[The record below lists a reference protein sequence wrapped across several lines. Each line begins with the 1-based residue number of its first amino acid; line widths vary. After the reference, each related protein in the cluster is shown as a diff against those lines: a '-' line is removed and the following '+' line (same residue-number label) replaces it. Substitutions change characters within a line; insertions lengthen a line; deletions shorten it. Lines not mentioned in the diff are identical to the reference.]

1 MNGKLNEA
9 IIEYLDDE
17 IRAYELAA
25 AENTEHSFSKQYLRK
40 KKSIIRVAEN
50 RERRT
55 FEEKEYV
62 PQKSLARAVNFRRV
76 AILVAILI
84 MIMAA
89 AVGVVAAVKAYI
101 KYNVEKQEEAWRVT
115 FEKTDADDVFVFEC
129 IEPQIPVG
137 FEETDRIE
145 EIDCLLIRYKSAD
158 GEIID
163 YSQKIPDGLAVYFDS
178 AEHMIT
184 AESIGDIEIIISVSD
199 YDAGIMFNDGR
210 CIYILSGTV
219 DIEVLKEMAREIIY
233 RLIE

>member
-50 RERRT
+50 RERRAT
-55 FEEKEYV
+55 YREEYV
-62 PQKSLARAVNFRRV
+62 TQRSLADAVNLRRI
-76 AILVAILI
+76 AILVAVLI

-101 KYNVEKQEEAWRVT
+101 RYNVEHQEKAMRIT
-115 FEKTDADDVFVFEC
+115 FEKTEDDNEFVFEY
-129 IEPQIPVG
+129 IEPRIPEG
-137 FEETDRIE
+137 FVETSRVEEE
-145 EIDCLLIRYKSAD
+145 QFLLIRYESKAGEVIEYSQGLPDALALYFENED
-158 GEIID
+158 HVVTVETLGEI
-163 YSQKIPDGLAVYFDS
+163 
-178 AEHMIT
+178 
-184 AESIGDIEIIISVSD
+184 DIIVSVSD

-210 CIYILSGTV
+210 YIYDLFGKV
-219 DIEVLKEMAREIIY
+219 DINVLKEMAQEIIN
-233 RLIE
+233 RDTE